1 MLLNS
6 FCQNGSKVQNGQL
19 LTFRPL
25 KKTFQSNQSNS
36 YVYMLISVIL
46 RKIHVKNKI
55 KYWNIDPSPHKVYAD
70 DDLKVGI
77 FKSSTATWNSGA
89 KIILRNM
96 LWELIYMKPNPF
108 SDITIMTLTDYDIH
122 TIRFYIHIYYPNFKI
137 YFRNQGKFLTV
148 QQSNIERTSRIK

>member
-6 FCQNGSKVQNGQL
+6 FCQNGSNVQNGQL
-19 LTFRPL
+19 LTFRPS
-25 KKTFQSNQSNS
+25 KKDLSIKFLCL
-36 YVYMLISVIL
+36 YVISGIL
-46 RKIHVKNKI
+46 RKIHVKNEI

-70 DDLKVGI
+70 DDDLKLGI

-96 LWELIYMKPNPF
+96 LWELIHMKPNPF

-122 TIRFYIHIYYPNFKI
+122 RFYTYMYYPNFKI
-137 YFRNQGKFLTV
+137 YFRNQGQFLTV
-148 QQSNIERTSRIK
+148 QQSNIERTSRVK